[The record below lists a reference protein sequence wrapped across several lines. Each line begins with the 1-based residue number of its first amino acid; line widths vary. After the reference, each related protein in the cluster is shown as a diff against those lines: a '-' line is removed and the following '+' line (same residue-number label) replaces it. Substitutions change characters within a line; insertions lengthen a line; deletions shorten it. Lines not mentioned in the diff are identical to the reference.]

1 MFWTHLFVLVYC
13 FVVQCRYLSKSFLL
27 ILQIYVW
34 LNALINYLTVAGF
47 PDDLQNWPAD
57 IQIVGQ
63 DIIK

>member
-1 MFWTHLFVLVYC
+1 M
-13 FVVQCRYLSKSFLL
+13 
-27 ILQIYVW
+27 QIYVW
-34 LNALINYLTVAGF
+34 LDALINYLTVAGF